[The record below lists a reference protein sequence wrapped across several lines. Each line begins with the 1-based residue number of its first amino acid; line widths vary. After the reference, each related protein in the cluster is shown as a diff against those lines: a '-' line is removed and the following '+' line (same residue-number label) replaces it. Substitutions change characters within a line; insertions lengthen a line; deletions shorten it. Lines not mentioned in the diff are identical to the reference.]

1 MLHISKESRL
11 NPDKILAK
19 TSRYFGKG
27 GEEKSKNCQMK
38 DEGTWDC
45 STSLKECFG
54 VHSRE

>member
-1 MLHISKESRL
+1 MLRISKESWL

-19 TSRYFGKG
+19 ASRYFGKS
-27 GEEKSKNCQMK
+27 GEGNAKNCQMK
-38 DEGTWDC
+38 NDGTWDC